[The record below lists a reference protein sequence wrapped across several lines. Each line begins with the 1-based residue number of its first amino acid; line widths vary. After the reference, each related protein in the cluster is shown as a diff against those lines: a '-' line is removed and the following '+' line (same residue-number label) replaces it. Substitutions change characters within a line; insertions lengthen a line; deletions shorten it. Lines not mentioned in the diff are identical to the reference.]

1 MKKIYI
7 FLLLSSLI
15 AISIDAQNTDFN
27 NISKMSWGLDYKI
40 YLQMANDSTYSYDI
54 RQLFHVSDPQNFTT
68 DYVYYPVNL
77 GKNYLQDISDIDTVS
92 NVNKTYKTLWSALHA
107 NLGGGW
113 INFTNC
119 LMYALETNSLD
130 LKAPLMKRPET
141 KWKPHPV
148 TKTYKRTHKWKYY
161 IPVSQ
166 KLAKKEY
173 NIRKSNNELGD
184 IKSIPEEYV
193 NLFLDTKEK
202 NYDALKEKGQSKTT
216 AKIDLVKLLL
226 GTKYLGE
233 AQITYIS
240 STVLKAVKN
249 YNINQLPSVIV
260 FDKFDAAAIMT
271 LDQDGYKVG
280 NIVFNSSANLD
291 EETRQERRK
300 EIVQIIDNINNY
312 NKNSFQ
318 KRLGNY
324 YKQ

>member
-1 MKKIYI
+1 MKKIYL
-7 FLLLSSLI
+7 FLLLNFWIITFLV
-15 AISIDAQNTDFN
+15 AQNTDFN

-40 YLQMANDSTYSYDI
+40 YLQMADDSTYSYDI
-54 RQLFHVSDPQNFTT
+54 HQLFHVSDPQNFTT

-77 GKNYLQDISDIDTVS
+77 GRNYLQDISVKDTVTEGQNS
-92 NVNKTYKTLWSALHA
+92 YKTLWSALHA

-113 INFTNC
+113 VNFTNC
-119 LMYALETNSLD
+119 LMYALETNYLD
-130 LKAPLMKRPET
+130 LTAPLMKRPDT
-141 KWKPHPV
+141 KWKPRPV
-148 TKTYKRTHKWKYY
+148 TETYKRTCKWKYY
-161 IPVSQ
+161 VPVEQ
-166 KLAKKEY
+166 KQAKKEY
-173 NIRKSNNELGD
+173 NIRKNNNELGD
-184 IKSIPEEYV
+184 IKSIPAEYI

-202 NYDALKEKGQSKTT
+202 NYNALKEKGQTKTT

-226 GTKYLGE
+226 GTNYLGE

-240 STVLKAVKN
+240 SAVLKAVKN
-249 YNINQLPSVIV
+249 YNVNQLPSVIV

-280 NIVFNSSANLD
+280 NIVFKSSANLD
-291 EETRQERRK
+291 EETRRERKK
-300 EIVQIIDNINNY
+300 EIIQIIDNINNY